1 MMKSYIGMFK
11 TEIKRMF
18 SLKCFLSS
26 VLFMI
31 ILLLLGAIMY
41 FREYEWEYVKLYYIF
56 EGMTV
61 GGFFVE
67 LIYIPA
73 SLFASTNLCMDIRQ
87 KGYYLYS
94 SRSGKLPYI
103 ISKILVGVLFAFVVT
118 EVAFNI
124 VVGLGACVMPI
135 ADADYYTGGADVFE
149 DVLRF
154 SPVLFFEMRIFFI
167 SLSTGLFTA
176 VGMIITVAMPNIYI
190 AVMSSFLASRIIPEI
205 SYLFPLPTEMH
216 IQAISE
222 GFIRVSSSA
231 LVSILYVFVFFTA
244 LTLVSS
250 AIFVMV
256 MKRRCYGA
264 KG

>member
-1 MMKSYIGMFK
+1 MMKQYIGMFK
-11 TEIKRMF
+11 TEIKRIF
-18 SLKCFLSS
+18 SLRCFLSS
-26 VLFMI
+26 VLFMV
-31 ILLLLGAIMY
+31 ILLLLGVMMY
-41 FREYEWEYVKLYYIF
+41 FREYEWEYAKLYYVF

-73 SLFASTNLCMDIRQ
+73 SLYASTNLCMDIRQ

-94 SRSGKLPYI
+94 LRSGKLAYI
-103 ISKILVGVLFAFVVT
+103 TSKILVSVLFAFIVT

-135 ADADYYTGGADVFE
+135 ADADYYTGGADAFE

-154 SPVLFFEMRIFFI
+154 SPALFFEMRIFFI
-167 SLSTGLFTA
+167 SLSAGLFTA
-176 VGMIITVAMPNIYI
+176 IGMIITVAMPNIYI

-205 SYLFPLPTEMH
+205 SYLFPLPTETH

-222 GFIRVSSSA
+222 GFIRISSSA
-231 LVSILYVFVFFTA
+231 LLSVLYAFALFTA
-244 LTLVSS
+244 LTLISA
-250 AIFVMV
+250 AIFVIM